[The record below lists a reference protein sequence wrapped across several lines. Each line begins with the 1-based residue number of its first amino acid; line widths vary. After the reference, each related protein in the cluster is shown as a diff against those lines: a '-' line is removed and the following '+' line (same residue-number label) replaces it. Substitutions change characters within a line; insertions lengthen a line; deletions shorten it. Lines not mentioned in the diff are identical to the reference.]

1 MIAEETLVSD
11 LKNKE
16 TQAKAFEVL
25 VNTYKERL
33 YWHIRRIV
41 MNHDDAD
48 DVLQNTFIKV
58 YRNIDGF
65 KGDSKL
71 YSWMYRI
78 ATNESLTFLKQ
89 KSKKLGVSN
98 EEYQESLVENLES
111 DVYFE
116 GDAIQLK
123 LQQALATLPEK
134 QRLVFNMKYFQEMK
148 YEEISEVL
156 ETSVGGLK
164 ASYHLAVKKLEAYL
178 RRDLNW
184 KRMSKTLHNVILSMT
199 KYFSLLIIN
208 NRFRRAQPDN
218 NNQLTFRHPL

>member
-1 MIAEETLVSD
+1 MIVEETLVNE

-41 MNHDDAD
+41 LNHNDAD
-48 DVLQNTFIKV
+48 DVLQNTFVKV
-58 YRNIDGF
+58 YRNIESF

-71 YSWMYRI
+71 YSWIYRI

-89 KSKKLGVSN
+89 KSRKLRVTNSELQ
-98 EEYQESLVENLES
+98 EELIEGLQA

-116 GDAIQLK
+116 GEEIQLK

-134 QRLVFNMKYFQEMK
+134 QKLVFNMKYFQEMK

-164 ASYHLAVKKLEAYL
+164 ASYHLAVKKIETYL
-178 RRDLNW
+178 RGD
-184 KRMSKTLHNVILSMT
+184 
-199 KYFSLLIIN
+199 
-208 NRFRRAQPDN
+208 
-218 NNQLTFRHPL
+218 